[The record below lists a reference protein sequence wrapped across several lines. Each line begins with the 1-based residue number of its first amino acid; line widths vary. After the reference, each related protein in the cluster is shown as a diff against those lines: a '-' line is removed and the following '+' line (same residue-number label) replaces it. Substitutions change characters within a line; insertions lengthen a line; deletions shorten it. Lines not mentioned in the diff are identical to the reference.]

1 MHPRLKIKTKTTPQ
15 KRFGNLWKRFFPCFH
30 RLSYINFWKT
40 DIAVEN
46 CSVIYIYRWF
56 LLWVC
61 DYGFAIFPLKLVIFP
76 QLSYVI
82 LLYWKVWYIYIY
94 FGRFHPFSCSATV
107 AARGF
112 GAPHLAQ
119 RWRKVLEHWEVS
131 FEPVQ
136 RPGMI
141 WYNGLGW
148 VSQPVKFSL
157 NRANRNV

>member
-1 MHPRLKIKTKTTPQ
+1 MHPRLKIKTRTTPQ

-82 LLYWKVWYIYIY
+82 LLYWKVWYIYIS
-94 FGRFHPFSCSATV
+94 GDSIPSAAV
-107 AARGF
+107 
-112 GAPHLAQ
+112 PL
-119 RWRKVLEHWEVS
+119 WPPEVS
-131 FEPVQ
+131 ELP
-136 RPGMI
+136 I
-141 WYNGLGW
+141 WRSAGERSWSTGRWASSRCKGQEWSDTTASAGW
-148 VSQPVKFSL
+148 VNQ
-157 NRANRNV
+157 

>member
-1 MHPRLKIKTKTTPQ
+1 MHLRVKIKTRTTPQ
-15 KRFGNLWKRFFPCFH
+15 KRLGNLWKRFFPCFH

-46 CSVIYIYRWF
+46 CSFILRLWVCNFPIKFCDFSTVILCYTPLLEGMIYIY
-56 LLWVC
+56 
-61 DYGFAIFPLKLVIFP
+61 II
-76 QLSYVI
+76 
-82 LLYWKVWYIYIY
+82 YIYYIY